1 MHLILGGDEK
11 GKPSNPSPS
20 RSIREITRE
29 RMFAPLLFPNP
40 PKSKPLLL
48 LSNAINH
55 REGEKKW
62 KREPPQPHAMQQQP
76 MPMPAQAPPTAGITT
91 EQIQKVPPL
100 CPPPPFL
107 FRFLAPVRVRR
118 PRFLGGFFWGAKD
131 LISFFIFARPPR
143 MVLGLPAFDSIRG
156 GLGS

>member
-100 CPPPPFL
+100 CPPPPL
-107 FRFLAPVRVRR
+107 SLPVLGPGSGAPPSLLGRV
-118 PRFLGGFFWGAKD
+118 FLGGKRFDLFFYFCPASSNGAR
-131 LISFFIFARPPR
+131 FASVR
-143 MVLGLPAFDSIRG
+143 FD
-156 GLGS
+156 